1 MTAVALHPPLGR
13 PRGFTLVELLTVVAV
28 MAVVTTLAAPG
39 MRSFGLSQK
48 ARTVS
53 HDLVSDLL
61 VARSEA
67 LKRNREVAVQPLEGG
82 WTEGWAVTVEERRL
96 VTRQVEAGSL
106 AFEGSPLE
114 IRFNVWG
121 RIAGPATTLRLTLG
135 PADPQSDAS
144 RRCIDVD
151 PSGYAR
157 STVGAC

>member
-1 MTAVALHPPLGR
+1 MAPHPDGR
-13 PRGFTLVELLTVVAV
+13 RAQGFTLVELLTVIAV

-48 ARTVS
+48 AKTVS

-67 LKRNREVAVQPLEGG
+67 LKRNREVTVEPLEGG
-82 WTEGWAVTVEERRL
+82 WNEGWAVSVEELRL

-106 AFEGSPLE
+106 AFEGPPPL

-121 RIAGPATTLRLTLG
+121 RIAAPAATLRMTLG
-135 PADPQSDAS
+135 PADPHSDAS

>member
-1 MTAVALHPPLGR
+1 MSAVPPHPPLGR

-53 HDLVSDLL
+53 QDLVSDLL

-82 WTEGWAVTVEERRL
+82 WTEGWAVTVEDRRL

-106 AFEGSPLE
+106 AFEGSPPE

-121 RIAGPATTLRLTLG
+121 RIAGPATTLRITLG

>member
-1 MTAVALHPPLGR
+1 VTAVLPWSVSR
-13 PRGFTLVELLTVVAV
+13 QQRGFTLVELLTVVAV

-67 LKRNREVAVQPLEGG
+67 LKRNREVTVQPLQGG
-82 WTEGWAVTVEERRL
+82 WTEGWSVNAEELRL
-96 VTRQVEAGSL
+96 VTRQIEAGSL
-106 AFEGSPLE
+106 AFDGTPQE

-121 RIAGPATTLRLTLG
+121 RIAGPATTLRITLG